1 MGQARMPDGEGN
13 DNTYG
18 SRHYVDVAKRD
29 GSLTSIKALIL
40 VDMIGDRD
48 LTILRDTNSTPW
60 LTSVIWDAA
69 KRLNLDDYFTAEPT
83 RVEDD
88 HMPFLA
94 AGVPAVDII
103 DLDNYQAHG
112 KWHTAADTLDAV
124 SARSLQV
131 VGDVVLA
138 ALPHIE
144 SKLTRIVLTGR
155 RVVRPQPYKIM
166 KARYRVPRKKLHRH
180 HAASTAIVT
189 AAH

>member
-1 MGQARMPDGEGN
+1 
-13 DNTYG
+13 
-18 SRHYVDVAKRD
+18 
-29 GSLTSIKALIL
+29 
-40 VDMIGDRD
+40 
-48 LTILRDTNSTPW
+48 
-60 LTSVIWDAA
+60 
-69 KRLNLDDYFTAEPT
+69 
-83 RVEDD
+83 
-88 HMPFLA
+88 MPFLA

-144 SKLTRIVLTGR
+144 AKLTRIVLTGH

-166 KARYRVPRKKLHRH
+166 KARYRIPRKQKSHRH
-180 HAASTAIVT
+180 HALSIATVA